1 MEDQHKKLSG
11 VERHASRRPLSSP
24 GSSAAMDGSLAQERV
39 WKPRG
44 PPRPSATAWCAFSG
58 FQFSVFWLLSS
69 AFCVL
74 TTDRGPSAPLPPRN
88 LNPPVTQPRLA
99 DFTSHILD
107 LIDSDL
113 NRSQPVMGVR
123 FPSPQHHILCIF
135 SSFLT
140 TPPLQPT
147 LPALPIILTL
157 GTNNLNALGGRT
169 YRSITKNVLVRSR
182 EIKDQ

>member
-1 MEDQHKKLSG
+1 MVLHVFCDRVVRIFCFL
-11 VERHASRRPLSSP
+11 VFCLLASVS
-24 GSSAAMDGSLAQERV
+24 
-39 WKPRG
+39 
-44 PPRPSATAWCAFSG
+44 C
-58 FQFSVFWLLSS
+58 LLRFHYRSRTIN
-69 AFCVL
+69 
-74 TTDRGPSAPLPPRN
+74 TTPPPRN
-88 LNPPVTQPRLA
+88 LNPPVTQPRSA

-113 NRSQPVMGVR
+113 SRSQPVMGVR

-140 TPPLQPT
+140 TTPLQPT

-157 GTNNLNALGGRT
+157 GTNNPNALGGRT

>member
-1 MEDQHKKLSG
+1 
-11 VERHASRRPLSSP
+11 
-24 GSSAAMDGSLAQERV
+24 MDGSLAQERV

-44 PPRPSATAWCAFSG
+44 PPRLLRPRGAHFLVSSFLSSGFCLLPFAFSLPIADH
-58 FQFSVFWLLSS
+58 QHHS
-69 AFCVL
+69 
-74 TTDRGPSAPLPPRN
+74 PPRN
-88 LNPPVTQPRLA
+88 LNPPVTQPISA

-113 NRSQPVMGVR
+113 SRSQPVMGVR

-140 TPPLQPT
+140 TTPLQPT

-157 GTNNLNALGGRT
+157 GTNNPNALGGRT